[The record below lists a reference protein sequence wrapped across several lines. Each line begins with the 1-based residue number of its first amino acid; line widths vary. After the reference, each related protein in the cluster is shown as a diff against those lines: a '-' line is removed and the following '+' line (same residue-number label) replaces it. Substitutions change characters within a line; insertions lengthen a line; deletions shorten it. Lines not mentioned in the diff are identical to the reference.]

1 MSLWKKVN
9 ARNWPILLP
18 SSFNMEKDRSWTEI
32 NLSNFEFNLNELK
45 KYIRDDQKIM
55 QIVKADAYGHGA
67 YEISKR
73 AIKCGASML
82 GVANAE
88 EGALLRYQKIDVPI
102 LILSPSFEHEIDVIL
117 ENNLIPTIST
127 LDFARRLNTA
137 AKSVNKT
144 INIHIEID
152 TGMGRSGLKL
162 DPAKRALKEIR
173 TLSNLN
179 IQGIFS
185 HYAASENDPDYT
197 SKQYKYFYEFAKE
210 LEFEPEFIHIANS
223 SGVITFRDPLCNMV
237 RLGLLSYGVYSDDS
251 LKTKIELRPVMK
263 FKTRISQLKIADP
276 GEYIGYNCTY
286 KVKQRMRYAIL
297 PVGYADGYDYLLSN
311 RGEVLLHNKLCPVIG
326 KVSMDM
332 IAIDITAVK
341 DPKTGDE
348 AILLGDEL
356 RAEHLTSKYNGLSY
370 ELLSQIGRRAKRY
383 YRDDGDIVASSPLL
397 RREFVSSD
405 FSDKK
410 LNRIIEAAIEQRM
423 QSKEIANL
431 IYSDVLER
439 LFAMKDHSLS
449 YRHNFEHVIKFEED
463 TEMGNFYAAT
473 TTLSFEKKLQHE
485 YFIVACAKNEN
496 QLEKYFLRRD
506 VEYRW
511 LLDNN
516 FDLDTKFF
524 SVSSVRINNLELSHS
539 AEIKDGCIEIRC
551 SHPELGKMVGKKVH
565 FFIETKTYYPQSTH
579 QLSIFITDI
588 TQSVNIRFEYDD
600 LFEKVEAVPLFAGK
614 SKFPNIEYREKSVN
628 VKSEKDEWIF
638 PSSGVV
644 FVF

>member
-1 MSLWKKVN
+1 MK
-9 ARNWPILLP
+9 
-18 SSFNMEKDRSWTEI
+18 KDRSWTEI

-45 KYIRDDQKIM
+45 KFITRDQTIM

-73 AIKCGASML
+73 AIKCGAQML

-88 EGALLRYQKIDVPI
+88 EGALLRYQGIDLPI
-102 LILSPSFEHEIDVIL
+102 LILSPSFEHEIAVII
-117 ENNLIPTIST
+117 ENDLIPTIST
-127 LDFARRLNTA
+127 LNFARRLNRTA
-137 AKSVNKT
+137 LADNKT
-144 INIHIEID
+144 ISVHVEID
-152 TGMGRSGLKL
+152 TGMGRSGFKL
-162 DPAKRALKEIR
+162 SDAEKAIQEILS
-173 TLSNLN
+173 LSNVS
-179 IQGIFS
+179 IQGVFS
-185 HYAASENDPDYT
+185 HYAASENDPEYT
-197 SKQYKYFYEFAKE
+197 AKQYKYFYEFVKK
-210 LEFEPEFIHIANS
+210 LNFEPEIIHIANS
-223 SGVITFRDPLCNMV
+223 SGVITYLDSFCNMV

-251 LKTKIELRPVMK
+251 LKAKIELKPVMH
-263 FKTRISQLKIADP
+263 FKTRISQIKIAEP
-276 GEYIGYNCTY
+276 GEYIGYNCTF
-286 KVKQRMRYAIL
+286 KVKKKMRYAIL

-311 RGEVLLHNKLCPVIG
+311 RGEVLLHGKLCPVVG

-332 IAIDITAVK
+332 ITIDISEVTHAEI
-341 DPKTGDE
+341 GDE
-348 AILLGDEL
+348 VVLLGDKL

-383 YRDDGDIVASSPLL
+383 YRDDGDIVATSPLL

-439 LFAMKDHSLS
+439 LFAIKDHSLS

-463 TEMGNFYAAT
+463 TEIGNFYRAT
-473 TTLSFEKKLQHE
+473 TTLSFEKRLQHE
-485 YFIVACAKNEN
+485 YFIVACAKNEKK
-496 QLEKYFLRRD
+496 LEKYFLRRD

-516 FDLDTKFF
+516 FDLDTKHF
-524 SVSSVRINNLELSHS
+524 SVSSVRINNLELTHS

-551 SHPELGKMVGKKVH
+551 SHPELGKMVGRNVQ
-565 FFIETKTYYPQSTH
+565 FSIETKTYYPKSTH

-600 LFEKVEAVPLFAGK
+600 LFEKVEAIPLFAGK
-614 SKFPNIEYREKSVN
+614 SKFPNIEYHEKSVN
-628 VKSEKDEWIF
+628 VESDRDEWIF